1 MFKVECYTSSK
12 LNERPVAFVL
22 SNSRYK
28 VEEIIDR
35 WYGEG
40 SRYFK
45 IKADDDNIYLLKYDE
60 RADRWEWVFYQ
71 NPKMLDAIPSP
82 DVGLLQNSGREVEDI
97 DGIHPVNWPLGVGP
111 VSNRFLWRVAFN
123 LAGVD
128 LLSPASR

>member
-22 SNSRYK
+22 NSSRYQVK
-28 VEEIIDR
+28 EIIDS

-60 RADRWEWVFYQ
+60 LTDCWEWVFYQ
-71 NPKMLDAIPSP
+71 NPKMLNALPFPEFS
-82 DVGLLQNSGREVEDI
+82 LLQNSGREVEDI
-97 DGIHPVNWPLGVGP
+97 DGVHPVN
-111 VSNRFLWRVAFN
+111 
-123 LAGVD
+123 
-128 LLSPASR
+128 

>member
-1 MFKVECYTSSK
+1 MLKVECYTSSK
-12 LNERPVAFVL
+12 LNERPVAFFI

-60 RADRWEWVFYQ
+60 RMDRWEWVFYQ
-71 NPKMLDAIPSP
+71 NPKMLNALP
-82 DVGLLQNSGREVEDI
+82 DLESGSLQIAGREIEYLNN
-97 DGIHPVNWPLGVGP
+97 IHPIN
-111 VSNRFLWRVAFN
+111 
-123 LAGVD
+123 
-128 LLSPASR
+128 

>member
-1 MFKVECYTSSK
+1 MLKVECYTSSK
-12 LNERPVAFVL
+12 LNERPVAFSL

-60 RADRWEWVFYQ
+60 RMDRWEWVFYQ
-71 NPKMLDAIPSP
+71 NPKMLDALSSQEL
-82 DVGLLQNSGREVEDI
+82 GLLPDSGREIEELEN
-97 DGIHPVNWPLGVGP
+97 IHPIN
-111 VSNRFLWRVAFN
+111 
-123 LAGVD
+123 
-128 LLSPASR
+128 

>member
-1 MFKVECYTSSK
+1 MLKVECYTSSK
-12 LNERPVAFVL
+12 LSERPVAFFL

-60 RADRWEWVFYQ
+60 RKDRWEWVFYQ
-71 NPKMLDAIPSP
+71 NPKLLDALPDLDYVSLQPSE
-82 DVGLLQNSGREVEDI
+82 RKIEDLENI
-97 DGIHPVNWPLGVGP
+97 YPIN
-111 VSNRFLWRVAFN
+111 
-123 LAGVD
+123 
-128 LLSPASR
+128 

>member
-1 MFKVECYTSSK
+1 MLKVECYASSH
-12 LNERPVAFVL
+12 LNERAVAFSL

-60 RADRWEWVFYQ
+60 RKDRWEWVFYQ
-71 NPKMLDAIPSP
+71 NPKMLGALP
-82 DVGLLQNSGREVEDI
+82 DSDLGSLQGPAREIEDL
-97 DGIHPVNWPLGVGP
+97 DNIHPIN
-111 VSNRFLWRVAFN
+111 
-123 LAGVD
+123 
-128 LLSPASR
+128 